1 MGEKEG
7 RTEKE
12 EEKAK
17 QERLRKEKRSQKAE
31 EDIERETEMEEGGR
45 VGWKD
50 KGREEGETSHEW
62 EVVVDI
68 MALY

>member
-1 MGEKEG
+1 M
-7 RTEKE
+7 
-12 EEKAK
+12 
-17 QERLRKEKRSQKAE
+17 RKEKRSQKAE
-31 EDIERETEMEEGGR
+31 EDIERETEMEEVGR